1 MLDTFQGLP
10 VHELIVHAT
19 VVLVPVTALA
29 VALAAV
35 HPRFRAWIGPI
46 PPILGVVSVILV
58 QLTTMSGQKFYDRWA
73 KLGPVSDAIRH
84 HKHLGQMLI
93 WFVIP
98 LAIIAIAAYLLE
110 RRPGTSKAVMTAVAV
125 LAVISAG
132 AVLVDVAVIGH
143 AGASASWKDFVNSTN
158 PRK

>member
-19 VVLVPVTALA
+19 VVLIPVTALA

-35 HPRFRAWIGPI
+35 YPRFRTWAGPI
-46 PPILGVVSVILV
+46 PPLLAVVSVVLV

-73 KLGPVSDAIRH
+73 KLGPVGAAIRH
-84 HKHLGQMLI
+84 HRSLGRMLI

-98 LAIIAIAAYLLE
+98 LALIAIVGYLLE
-110 RRPGTSKAVMTAVAV
+110 RRAGASRAVVAVVAV
-125 LAVISAG
+125 LAVASAG

-143 AGASASWKDFVNSTN
+143 AGSSAAWKDFVN
-158 PRK
+158 

>member
-10 VHELIVHAT
+10 VHELILHAT
-19 VVLVPVTALA
+19 VVLVPATAIA

-35 HPRFRAWIGPI
+35 YPRFRAWAGPI
-46 PPILGVVSVILV
+46 PPILGVVSVVLV
-58 QLTTMSGQKFYDRWA
+58 QLTAMSGQKLYNRWA
-73 KLGPVSDAIRH
+73 TAGPVSAAIKH

-110 RRPGTSKAVMTAVAV
+110 RRGDASKAVLTAVAV

-143 AGASASWKDFVNSTN
+143 AGATASWKDFVNSTN
-158 PRK
+158 PKK